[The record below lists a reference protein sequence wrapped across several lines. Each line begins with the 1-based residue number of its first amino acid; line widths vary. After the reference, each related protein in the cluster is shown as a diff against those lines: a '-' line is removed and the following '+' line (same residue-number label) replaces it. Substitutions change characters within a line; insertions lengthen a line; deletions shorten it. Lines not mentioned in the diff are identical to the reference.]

1 METLTGGLQPRDM
14 IALLLT
20 NILAFLIL
28 LWILKRFAWGPLL
41 RMIDARREKI
51 RSDYDQARGKLE
63 EADQL
68 RADFEE
74 KLSDIKTLERER
86 VQEAVKRGEQIAADL
101 EKEARGKAGDFLDK
115 AEAEIERDAAAARLE
130 LRAQVVNMS
139 IAAAEK
145 LIKEKL
151 DDQKHRQLVEDFI
164 QDLGDLRAQ

>member
-14 IALLLT
+14 IALLVT
-20 NILAFLIL
+20 NILAFLVL

-51 RSDYDQARGKLE
+51 QSDYATAQGKLD
-63 EADQL
+63 EAEQL
-68 RADFEE
+68 RGDFEE
-74 KLSDIKTLERER
+74 KLTNIKSLERER
-86 VQEAVKRGEQIAADL
+86 VQEAVKRGEEIAQGI
-101 EKEARGKAGDFLDK
+101 ENEARGKASEFLGK
-115 AEAEIERDAAAARLE
+115 AEAELDREVTSARLQ
-130 LRAQVVNMS
+130 LRAQVVDMS

-151 DDQKHRQLVEDFI
+151 DDRKHRQLVEDFI